1 MAIIVVSDT
10 SSISNLAA
18 IGKLELL
25 QQLYGSVIIPTAVY
39 QELLNSGE
47 TDPSVL
53 AIQTVNWIET
63 RSVANITL
71 LQTLQNNLDVGEAEA
86 ITLAVELNADR
97 LIVDERRGRNEA
109 IKLGLQVTG
118 ILGIL
123 LAAKQQGLIPLIQP
137 LLDDLIANG
146 FWIREQLY
154 AEALKL
160 AGE

>member
-1 MAIIVVSDT
+1 
-10 SSISNLAA
+10 
-18 IGKLELL
+18 
-25 QQLYGSVIIPTAVY
+25 
-39 QELLNSGE
+39 
-47 TDPSVL
+47 L

-71 LQTLQNNLDVGEAEA
+71 LQTLQNNLDIGDAEA

-137 LLDDLIANG
+137 LLNDLIANG

-154 AEALKL
+154 AEALTL

>member
-1 MAIIVVSDT
+1 MIVVTDT
-10 SSISNLAA
+10 SSVSNFAA

-47 TDPSVL
+47 TDPAVL

-71 LQTLQNNLDVGEAEA
+71 LQTLQNNLDIGEAEA

-154 AEALKL
+154 AELLQL